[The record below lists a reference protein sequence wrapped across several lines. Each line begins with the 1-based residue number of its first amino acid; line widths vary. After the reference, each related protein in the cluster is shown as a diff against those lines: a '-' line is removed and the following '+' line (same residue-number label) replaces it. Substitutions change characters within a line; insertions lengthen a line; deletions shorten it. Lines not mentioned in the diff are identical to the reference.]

1 MYVKTYVYI
10 SYDILKYVSY
20 TYTYHLVLNLGA
32 LIGIIN
38 PLILGVLKSAD

>member
-1 MYVKTYVYI
+1 MKTYTCIAYG
-10 SYDILKYVSY
+10 ILKYVSY